1 MIVLSIFMY
10 QKYTNDT
17 VLNSTFILND
27 GNSLQK

>member
-1 MIVLSIFMY
+1 MIVLLIFLY

-27 GNSLQK
+27 RNSLQK

>member
-1 MIVLSIFMY
+1 MIVLSIFVY

-17 VLNSTFILND
+17 VLNSVFILND